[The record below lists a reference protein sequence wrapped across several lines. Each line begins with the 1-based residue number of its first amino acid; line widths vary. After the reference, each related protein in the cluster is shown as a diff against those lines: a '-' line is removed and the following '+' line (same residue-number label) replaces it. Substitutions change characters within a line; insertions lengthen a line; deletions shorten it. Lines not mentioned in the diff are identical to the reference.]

1 MFALLVIA
9 AVLTVGVI
17 VHLGSRGQARR
28 PALGS
33 VSDSWLSE
41 ERASDSN
48 RT

>member
-17 VHLGSRGQARR
+17 VHLVGRGNARR
-28 PALGS
+28 PALGY

-41 ERASDSN
+41 ERASESN

>member
-1 MFALLVIA
+1 MFALLVIS
-9 AVLTVGVI
+9 AVLTVAVI
-17 VHLGSRGQARR
+17 VHLVSRGHARR
-28 PALGS
+28 PALGY

>member
-17 VHLGSRGQARR
+17 VHLVSRGHARR